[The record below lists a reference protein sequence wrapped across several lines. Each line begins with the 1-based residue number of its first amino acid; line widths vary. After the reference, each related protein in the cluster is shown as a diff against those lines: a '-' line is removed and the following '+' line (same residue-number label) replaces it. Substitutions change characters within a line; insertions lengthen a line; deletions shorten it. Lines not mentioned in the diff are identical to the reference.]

1 MNLEMIETLLRW
13 FGGLMAWVILGVVLY
28 GIWRGIHRPAGRT
41 SGRAASWLRSAAFY
55 LFATTLFLALSAI
68 FWKPLPLT
76 LSPSI
81 RSLVL
86 VAGSLIY
93 FPGLAFLL
101 WGRLTLGKMY
111 FVSTA
116 FGAQLYAD
124 HQLVTHGPFA
134 IVRHPIYLGLMV
146 AAFGSLLIY
155 HTWTTVLYTFFA
167 PFVLRRARR
176 EEQVLSAEFG
186 ELWQT
191 YCRRVPGF
199 LPHLRKDGSH
209 GSDKYE

>member
-13 FGGLMAWVILGVVLY
+13 FGGLVAWATLGVVLY
-28 GIWRGIHRPAGRT
+28 GIWRGTRRPMGRMAGPT
-41 SGRAASWLRSAAFY
+41 AGWLRSASFY
-55 LFATTLFLALSAI
+55 TLTTAIFLAVSVV

-76 LSPSI
+76 LSPST
-81 RSLVL
+81 RSLAL
-86 VAGSLIY
+86 VAGALIY
-93 FPGLAFLL
+93 FPGLALVL
-101 WGRLTLGKMY
+101 WGRLALGKMY
-111 FVSTA
+111 FVSTG

-124 HQLVTHGPFA
+124 HQLVTRGPFA
-134 IVRHPIYLGLMV
+134 IVRHPMYLGLIASAV
-146 AAFGSLLIY
+146 GSLLLY
-155 HTWTTVLYTFFA
+155 QTWTTAAFALFA
-167 PFVLRRARR
+167 PFVLFRAHR

-209 GSDKYE
+209 GSDKHA